1 MLFLFGFSSVF
12 GNCTYTYSIK
22 LAQKTGKNTKK
33 GNKDGEMSNS
43 KIWPQNVENFANNRG
58 SSREG
63 LKRSF
68 MSINEI

>member
-12 GNCTYTYSIK
+12 GNYTHTYSIK

-33 GNKDGEMSNS
+33 GNKDGEMSNL
-43 KIWPQNVENFANNRG
+43 KIWPQNVENFANSRG

-68 MSINEI
+68 YEHK